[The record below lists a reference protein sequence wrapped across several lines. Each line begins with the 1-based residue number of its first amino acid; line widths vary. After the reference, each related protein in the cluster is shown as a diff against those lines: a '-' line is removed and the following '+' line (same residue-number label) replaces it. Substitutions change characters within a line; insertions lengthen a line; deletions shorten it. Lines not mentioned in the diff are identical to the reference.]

1 MAGTW
6 DYVKAAFN
14 LRPLGMPVPPNWFA
28 VAGFA
33 LAGFALPPLW
43 LLGAGLE
50 LAYLAGFALNPR
62 FRRVVDAQAGQ
73 QDEQDW
79 QRRRDT
85 ALARLDA
92 SDRRIQAELEARA
105 RETVDHLAASGDAG
119 GARDQETGLSR
130 LAWVHL
136 RLLGAR
142 QGLKR
147 LVGEAKNDG
156 WEIDEREREITAR
169 LASVATAD
177 QDPLKPTDPLKESL
191 QGQLTILR
199 ERRQRQQDAAQKLT
213 YVESELERLQQQVE
227 LLRDQALSAQGG
239 EGAARAI
246 ADLGSSL
253 GSTSRWMEDQRQLLG
268 EAEDLF
274 ATPPGSLLR
283 QSQPGRVRA

>member
-1 MAGTW
+1 MASSW

-28 VAGFA
+28 LAGFA

-62 FRRVVDAQAGQ
+62 FRRVVDAQAGE
-73 QDEQDW
+73 QDEQAW
-79 QRRRDT
+79 QSRRDT

-92 SDRRIQAELEARA
+92 GDRRVQAELEARA
-105 RETVDHLAASGDAG
+105 REVVEHLAASGDAAS
-119 GARDQETGLSR
+119 AREQETGLAR

-142 QGLKR
+142 QGLKQ
-147 LVGEAKNDG
+147 LAAEARDDG
-156 WEIDEREREITAR
+156 WEIDEREREITAK
-169 LASVATAD
+169 LSQATAGL
-177 QDPLKPTDPLKESL
+177 QESL
-191 QGQLTILR
+191 EGQLAILR
-199 ERRQRQQDAAQKLT
+199 ERRQRQQQAAQKLA
-213 YVESELERLQQQVE
+213 YVESELERLRQQVE

-239 EGAARAI
+239 EGASRAI
-246 ADLGSSL
+246 ADLGASL

-268 EAEDLF
+268 EADDLF

-283 QSQPGRVRA
+283 QPQAGRVRA